1 MYLDKLKG
9 KMAEKRYT
17 QNRLAKELDI
27 TPQAIN
33 AKLNGRSQFN
43 LGEVIQ
49 MISILSIENP
59 SEIFFD
65 NTVPNKQRKIKH

>member
-1 MYLDKLKG
+1 MYLNKLKG

-27 TPQAIN
+27 TPQSIN

-43 LGEVIQ
+43 LGEVIEI
-49 MISILSIENP
+49 ISILAIENP
-59 SEIFFD
+59 SEIFFND
-65 NTVPNKQRKIKH
+65 SVPKKQRKETH